1 MGVLRNDAIR
11 RSLRL
16 GLSLAP
22 GFVQRSL
29 RARIAEFGAE
39 QARLR
44 ARFGIGLET
53 PIRPWG
59 PELEAEV
66 ERWAAQHPGT
76 VFAYTSGTT
85 SRPKKIAFT
94 PQRVDRIKRGSWEA
108 AVQAGQVHGVQDPTM
123 FVLAALKRD
132 ASLTTLMLEEGA
144 TTPYLQGLIM
154 PSKYLW
160 EEACAPLLERYG
172 PRACRLWLLLLSNPA
187 FVYST
192 NPSTLA
198 VFCEGLAANWDES
211 VALVRDLVSGAE
223 LPPVAARIQDRVV
236 ARGYGE
242 RLSRAASARE
252 LPPLGELLPG
262 LVCYA
267 CWDGGYVGPFL
278 ERIRAF
284 LPPERFAH
292 VPMYSM
298 ATESVQTQLYYE
310 GARPHFLP
318 LAPGVLYEFLP
329 EGADDDPRQLL
340 SPAQLRPGETYG
352 MVLSDGY
359 GLTRYQTN
367 DLFLCAE
374 RVRGLPDL
382 RFLRRRGLAYSFTGE
397 KLTGEQVSA
406 CFAALRAAVPEL
418 GPTGAQLTLIPSWLE
433 RPHYRLALACPGR
446 WEALDARDLGARL
459 DALLCRE
466 NEEYQTKRES
476 ERLGPVQAIPLP
488 YDRLAAALGGGRES
502 AAAGEAREARAW
514 ETQFKLVPLYTR
526 TWEAIGLQEEHPEE
540 GAT

>member
-1 MGVLRNDAIR
+1 MSAFRNDAIR

-22 GFVQRSL
+22 GLVQRGL
-29 RARIAEFGAE
+29 RARIADFGAE

-44 ARFGIGLET
+44 ARLRIELET

-59 PELEAEV
+59 PSVERDV
-66 ERWAAQHPGT
+66 ERWAALHPGT

-94 PQRVDRIKRGSWEA
+94 AERVAKIKRGSWEA
-108 AVQAGQVHGVQDPTM
+108 AVQAGHVHGVAEPTM

-132 ASLTTLMLEEGA
+132 ASLTTLMLDEGA
-144 TTPYLQGLIM
+144 TTPFVDGLVM

-160 EEACAPLLERYG
+160 EAGFAPLLERYG
-172 PRACRLWLLLLSNPA
+172 PRACRLWLLLLCNPG
-187 FVYST
+187 FIYST

-198 VFCEGLAANWDES
+198 VFCEGLAAHWDES
-211 VALVRDLVSGAE
+211 VALVRDVVAGETLPAIAAWVQARVVSRGFEDRLRLAAE
-223 LPPVAARIQDRVV
+223 ANALPPFAD
-236 ARGYGE
+236 
-242 RLSRAASARE
+242 
-252 LPPLGELLPG
+252 LLPR
-262 LVCYA
+262 LVCYT
-267 CWDGGYVGPFL
+267 CWDGGYVAPFL
-278 ERIRAF
+278 ERIRVF

-310 GARPHFLP
+310 GSRPHFLP

-329 EGADDDPRQLL
+329 EGCEDDPRALL
-340 SPAQLRPGETYG
+340 PASALCPGETYG
-352 MVLSDGY
+352 MVLSDRY
-359 GLTRYQTN
+359 GLRRYQTN

-406 CFAALRAAVPEL
+406 SFAALRAAVPAL
-418 GPTGAQLTLIPSWLE
+418 TQTGAQLTLIPSWLE
-433 RPHYRLALACPGR
+433 RPHYRLALAFPGH
-446 WEALDARDLGARL
+446 WDQGLDPLDLGRRL
-459 DALLCRE
+459 DALLCEE
-466 NEEYQTKRES
+466 NEEYETKRSS
-476 ERLGPVQAIPLP
+476 ERLGPVQAIPLA
-488 YDRLAAALGGGRES
+488 YDRLAMALGGQRENS
-502 AAAGEAREARAW
+502 DQGEARESRAW
-514 ETQFKLVPLYTR
+514 ETQFKLVPLYSR
-526 TWEAIGLQEEHPEE
+526 TWESIGLAEHPGE
-540 GAT
+540 GAS

>member
-22 GFVQRSL
+22 GLVRRSL
-29 RARIAEFGAE
+29 RARIAGFGAE

-44 ARFGIGLET
+44 ARFGIETDT
-53 PIRPWG
+53 PIQPWG
-59 PELEAEV
+59 PEVEAAV
-66 ERWAAQHPGT
+66 ERWAAGRPEVT
-76 VFAYTSGTT
+76 FAYTSGTT

-94 PQRVDRIKRGSWEA
+94 GERVARIKRGSWEA
-108 AVQAGQVHGVQDPTM
+108 AVQAGQIHGVEDPTM

-144 TTPYLQGLIM
+144 TTPYLSGLIM

-160 EEACAPLLERYG
+160 EEGCAPLLERYG

-187 FVYST
+187 FIYST

-198 VFCEGLAANWDES
+198 VFLEGLAANWDQS

-223 LPPVAARIQDRVV
+223 LPPFVARVQGRV
-236 ARGYGE
+236 AARGYGE
-242 RLSRAASARE
+242 RLRFAATARE
-252 LPPLGELLPG
+252 LPPLAELLPG
-262 LVCYA
+262 LLCYA

-284 LPPERFAH
+284 LPPARFAH

-310 GARPHFLP
+310 GPRPHFLP

-329 EGADDDPRQLL
+329 EGSPDDPRELL
-340 SPAQLRPGETYG
+340 GAAELCPGGTYG

-359 GLTRYQTN
+359 GLRRYQTN

-406 CFAALRAAVPEL
+406 CFAALRAAVPGL

-433 RPHYRLALACPGR
+433 QPHYRLAVACPGD
-446 WEALDARDLGARL
+446 WGSLDSAELGARL
-459 DALLCRE
+459 DALLCEE
-466 NEEYQTKRES
+466 NEEYRTKRES
-476 ERLGPVQAIPLP
+476 ERLGPVRAIPLA
-488 YDRLAAALGGGRES
+488 YDRLAAALGGGQRS
-502 AAAGEAREARAW
+502 PSGGEAEEARAW

-526 TWEAIGLQEEHPEE
+526 TWEAIGLEEHPTQ